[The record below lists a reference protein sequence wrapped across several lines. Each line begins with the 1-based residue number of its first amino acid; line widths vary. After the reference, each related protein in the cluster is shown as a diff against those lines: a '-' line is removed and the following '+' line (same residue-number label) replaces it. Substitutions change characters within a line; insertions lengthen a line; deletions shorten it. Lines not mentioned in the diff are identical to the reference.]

1 MEKQIVFL
9 LEELEEKYQLI
20 RSLLEQLPK
29 CNDGIKIS
37 QELWEGNTKLFEE
50 ETISKEDEIEE
61 TTILAYRNKE
71 KVYWLD
77 QIKHHAKQK
86 NW

>member
-71 KVYWLD
+71 KVSID
-77 QIKHHAKQK
+77 
-86 NW
+86 

>member
-9 LEELEEKYQLI
+9 LEELEEKDQLI

-37 QELWEGNTKLFEE
+37 QELWEGNTKSFEE

-61 TTILAYRNKE
+61 TILAYRNKE
-71 KVYWLD
+71 KVFID
-77 QIKHHAKQK
+77 
-86 NW
+86 